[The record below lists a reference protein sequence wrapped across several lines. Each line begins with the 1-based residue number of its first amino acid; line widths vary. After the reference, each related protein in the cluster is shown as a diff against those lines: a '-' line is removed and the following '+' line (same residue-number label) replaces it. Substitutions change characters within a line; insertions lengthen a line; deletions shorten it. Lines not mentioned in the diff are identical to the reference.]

1 LLSFAFVDMI
11 LIPMKKIII
20 YLMFAVSLYSQAINA
35 NSQQLLQLI
44 DYLGVDYAGAVE
56 QGRVI
61 NEAEYKEML
70 DFSAGIHQQLVAL
83 PENDVKDE
91 LLVLAEKLSQW
102 VRDKRPAQQIKSLT
116 DTLHSTVISAYNITV
131 TPYTQPELKQAAL
144 LYKQHCASC
153 HGVTGEGNGSEAL
166 GMDPPPIN
174 FHDINRY
181 QQRTLYG
188 LFSTITQGVAGTG
201 MTAFAELTD
210 KQRWSLA
217 FYVGSL
223 AEKNDIKP
231 DGVNNHPLAD
241 MTMLTTITPSQ
252 AKAQYGEQG
261 ERIMTY
267 LRSHPDAL
275 FTDKTSPIEFTKQKL
290 RDSFSAYQKQENDLS
305 YQLAV
310 SAYLDGYELIEQ
322 NIGAMDKQ
330 LMFDIEAAM
339 TDLRNKIRLT
349 VSIDSVDNQITTIN
363 KKLDVAA
370 ALLTS
375 KSLSKEATF
384 AGAFFILLRE
394 GLEAILI
401 IAALVAFLV
410 KTKRPDGLRYI
421 HFGWVSA
428 LLVGILTWW
437 ASVSLF
443 NISGASREITEGIAA
458 IVATVV
464 LLYVGF
470 WMHDKTSAAKWK
482 SFIDDNMHKALSS
495 GTLWTLS
502 GLSFIAVYRE
512 AFETILFYQALW
524 VQTGSTGQSMVLSGF
539 ITAAAVLVVVGW
551 LILRYSVRLPLRQF
565 FGVTGWLMFIL
576 AIIFAGKGI
585 AALQEAGVLMSNPVN
600 FFRVDLL
607 GIYPNLQ
614 GLSAQL
620 VLIVLALFLLR
631 KKSN

>member
-1 LLSFAFVDMI
+1 
-11 LIPMKKIII
+11 MKKIIF

-70 DFSAGIHQQLVAL
+70 DFSAGIHQQLAAL
-83 PENDVKDE
+83 PDNEVKDE
-91 LLVLAEKLSQW
+91 LLMQGAKLSQW
-102 VRDKRPAQQIKSLT
+102 VRDKKPAQQIKSLT
-116 DTLHSTVISAYNITV
+116 DTLHSTIISVYNITV
-131 TPYTQPELKQAAL
+131 TPYAQPELKQAAL

-153 HGVTGEGNGSEAL
+153 HGVTGEGNGAAAL

-201 MTAFAELTD
+201 MTAFTELTD

-223 AEKNDIKP
+223 AVKNDIKP
-231 DGVNNHPLAD
+231 NDVNHHPLAD
-241 MTMLTTITPSQ
+241 MTILTTITPAQ

-261 ERIMTY
+261 EQVMTF

-290 RDSFSAYQKQENDLS
+290 RDSFTAYQKQKNDLA

-310 SAYLDGYELIEQ
+310 SAYLDGYELIEK
-322 NIGAMDKQ
+322 NIGALDKQ

-339 TDLRNKIRLT
+339 TDLRNKIRST
-349 VSIDSVDNQITTIN
+349 ASIDSVDNQITTIN

-394 GLEAILI
+394 GLEALLI
-401 IAALVAFLV
+401 VAALVAFLV
-410 KTKRPDGLRYI
+410 KTKRLDGLRYI

-428 LLVGILTWW
+428 LIVGILTWW

-524 VQTGSTGQSMVLSGF
+524 VQTGPDGQAMVFSGF

-551 LILRYSVRLPLRQF
+551 LIMRYSVRLPLRQF
-565 FGVTGWLMFIL
+565 FAVTGWLMFIL

-585 AALQEAGVLMSNPVN
+585 AALQEAGVLMSYPVN

-614 GLSAQL
+614 GLLLQF